1 MVSMADLKQW
11 GTESTKN
18 NIQNVKMQ
26 KTESKD

>member
-18 NIQNVKMQ
+18 NIQNVNMQ